1 MYPLHADSV
10 GGMGSPG
17 ECFQDLV
24 DRPSILDPAVFLV
37 GVNLRNGGNQ
47 CLGVGVK
54 RGVQY
59 LRRLAKFNNLAEIH
73 DSDIITH
80 MLNNGEIMGDEN
92 VRQGPAAS

>member
-1 MYPLHADSV
+1 M
-10 GGMGSPG
+10 
-17 ECFQDLV
+17 
-24 DRPSILDPAVFLV
+24 
-37 GVNLRNGGNQ
+37 
-47 CLGVGVK
+47 K